1 MDEPEMVLVVWV
13 DALLPDSTWVAI
25 ADVDLEMP
33 TVRTVGWLVG
43 HSDIAYAIAQDVDL
57 YNGHVHMCGLIP
69 KKTVVS
75 MHRLAI
81 ADDAA
86 RAPAIPT

>member
-25 ADVDLEMP
+25 ADVESEMP

-57 YNGHVHMCGLIP
+57 YESNVHTYGLIP
-69 KKTVVS
+69 KHVVQS
-75 MHRLAI
+75 IHRLAI
-81 ADDAA
+81 VE
-86 RAPAIPT
+86 